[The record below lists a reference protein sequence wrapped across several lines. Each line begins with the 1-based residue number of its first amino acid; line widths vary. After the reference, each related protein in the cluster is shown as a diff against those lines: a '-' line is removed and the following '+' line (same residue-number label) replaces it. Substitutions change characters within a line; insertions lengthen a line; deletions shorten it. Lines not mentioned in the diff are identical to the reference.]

1 MVTDDKRQIPSLDN
15 IRTFR
20 RRLMYWYNEHRRK
33 YPWRD
38 SDDPFKVLIAEMM
51 LRRTRAD
58 QVEPVYKS
66 LFTRYPDVRSLAEGE
81 PDEIKA
87 ILQPL
92 GLRWRIPS
100 FQKVARVIV
109 RDYRGQVP
117 STRDELQKLS
127 GVGDYVAGAVLSVA
141 YKQKQWIVD
150 SNVVRVFQRYF
161 GMNTTK
167 EGRRDRHVITT
178 AMLYAASTN
187 PKKAN
192 LAILDFAALVC
203 TSKQPKHERCPLK
216 IHCQYFN
223 RQQSTQENK

>member
-1 MVTDDKRQIPSLDN
+1 MITEAKYQIPSLDS

-20 RRLMYWYNEHRRK
+20 RRLMYWYNEHGRK

-38 SDDPFKVLIAEMM
+38 SNDPFKVLIAEMM

-58 QVEPVYKS
+58 QVEPVYRS
-66 LFTRYPDVRSLAEGE
+66 LFKRYPAIKSLAEE
-81 PDEIKA
+81 DPDKVGA

-92 GLRWRIPS
+92 GLRWRAPS
-100 FQKVARVIV
+100 FQKVAQAIV
-109 RDYRGQVP
+109 RDYEGQVP
-117 STRDELQKLS
+117 SARDELLKLS
-127 GVGDYVAGAVLSVA
+127 GVGEYVAGAVLSVA
-141 YKQKQWIVD
+141 YHQKQWIVD

-167 EGRRDRHVITT
+167 EGRRDRHVVTT
-178 AMLYAASTN
+178 AKLYAASTN

-203 TSKQPKHERCPLK
+203 TPQKPKHKMCPLRVQCK
-216 IHCQYFN
+216 YSN
-223 RQQSTQENK
+223 RP